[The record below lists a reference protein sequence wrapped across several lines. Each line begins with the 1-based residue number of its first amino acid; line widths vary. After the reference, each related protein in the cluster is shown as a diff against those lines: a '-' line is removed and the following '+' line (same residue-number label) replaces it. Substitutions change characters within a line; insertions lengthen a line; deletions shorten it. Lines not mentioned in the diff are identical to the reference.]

1 MQSKEELLVSFV
13 TEMRRGALA
22 LAVLSRL
29 AEPGY
34 GYQLVRDLADGGVP
48 VEANTLYPLLRRLE
62 EQGLLRS
69 DWNMREGKPRKYYQ
83 RTEAGTQVYAR
94 WRNEWHQF
102 NHSLNLLLEELHESK

>member
-1 MQSKEELLVSFV
+1 MENKEELLTSFV
-13 TEMRRGALA
+13 TEMRRGAVA

-29 AEPGY
+29 TEPGY
-34 GYQLVRDLADGGVP
+34 GYQLVHDLADGGVP

-69 DWNMREGKPRKYYQ
+69 DWDMREGKPRKYYM

-94 WRNEWHQF
+94 WRNEWKQF
-102 NHSLNLLLEELHESK
+102 NRSLNLLLEEPNESK

>member
-1 MQSKEELLVSFV
+1 MQSKEELLASFV
-13 TEMRRGALA
+13 TEMRRGAIA

-29 AEPGY
+29 TEPGY

-83 RTEAGTQVYAR
+83 RTELGTEVYAR
-94 WRNEWHQF
+94 WQEEWNRFSHSF
-102 NHSLNLLLEELHESK
+102 NSLLEKPHENK